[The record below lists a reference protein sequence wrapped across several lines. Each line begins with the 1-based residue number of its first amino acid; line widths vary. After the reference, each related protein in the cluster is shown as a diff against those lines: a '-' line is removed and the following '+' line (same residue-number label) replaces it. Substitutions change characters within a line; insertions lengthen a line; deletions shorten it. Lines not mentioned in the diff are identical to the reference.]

1 MKTDKEKIERISK
14 KMSEIEYT
22 KDDSLDYMFK
32 KRVEQI
38 YIPEKLSNSEV
49 ALIEIRMLWNF
60 VDDALGSAV
69 GLAGILEKYK

>member
-1 MKTDKEKIERISK
+1 MKTDKERIERISK

-32 KRVEQI
+32 KRVEQV
-38 YIPEKLSNSEV
+38 YIPEKLSDSEV

>member
-1 MKTDKEKIERISK
+1 MKTDKERIERISK

-22 KDDSLDYMFK
+22 EDDSLDYMFK
-32 KRVEQI
+32 KRVEQV
-38 YIPEKLSNSEV
+38 YIPEKLSDSEA
-49 ALIEIRMLWNF
+49 ALIEIRILWNF